1 MSASAPPSPTSLV
14 GQENSLF
21 QGTPT
26 AGLLA
31 LALGVGSHA
40 INGFVTTAV
49 LPDILRELGGQ
60 DRAFWVFS
68 SFEMM
73 AILAGC
79 LTGAIKQRHGSR
91 MPFLVATAILA
102 TGSIV
107 AGLSPVFEG
116 LILGRALQGF
126 GEGMIIA
133 LCYALIPDL
142 FPQNVAPKVFAML
155 AGIWALAAGIGPIS
169 AGFLSELWT
178 WRAAFLINI
187 PLTAL
192 LFALILLSIP
202 AGRKPQA
209 ETDGAGKSSLYKRM
223 ALLILTILLLTAL
236 GEMRSV
242 LGISFVLLS
251 GLAAAVWL
259 LRSDSSASQRL
270 FPADAF
276 RPQTLIG
283 LGTIIIFVMSTTA
296 AVRGMFVTTFGQ
308 VYWDLSVTQASYV
321 AASLAFSWT
330 IFAWMSAKAKNRSTE
345 LAYLVIGPVLVTLG
359 MFLTGISVE
368 THSLQLFIASG
379 VLSGA
384 GYGLSNQ
391 ILNRALM
398 YSAEQRDQDLV
409 SAILPSI
416 SSAGV
421 AIGGGLVGLAAIAI
435 GLIDPANGQL
445 ITKQA
450 IEAAGAMIFYLF
462 AVLLLLPLAAMFVF
476 RRRLV
481 EGEKSS

>member
-1 MSASAPPSPTSLV
+1 MPVSATSPTTPLITH
-14 GQENSLF
+14 QNSLF
-21 QGTPT
+21 KGAP
-26 AGLLA
+26 AVGLLA

-49 LPDILRELGGQ
+49 LPDILRDLGGQ
-60 DRAFWVFS
+60 NRAFWIFS

-91 MPFLVATAILA
+91 APFLFATAILA
-102 TGSIV
+102 LGSIV

-142 FPQNVAPKVFAML
+142 FPQNIAPKVFAML
-155 AGIWALAAGIGPIS
+155 AGIWALAAGVGPVS
-169 AGFLSELWT
+169 AGFLSELWS

-192 LFALILLSIP
+192 LFALIIFSIP
-202 AGRKPQA
+202 AKDK
-209 ETDGAGKSSLYKRM
+209 TDQPDQGKNRGSFYKRI
-223 ALLILTILLLTAL
+223 ALLILTILLLTTL
-236 GEMRSV
+236 GEMRSAAG
-242 LGISFVLLS
+242 LSLVLLT
-251 GLAAAVWL
+251 GLISAIWL
-259 LRSDSSASQRL
+259 LKSDATAERRL

-276 RPQTLIG
+276 RPKTLIG
-283 LGTIIIFVMSTTA
+283 LGTCIIFLLSTTA
-296 AVRGMFVTTFGQ
+296 AVRGLFVTTFGQ
-308 VYWDLSVTQASYV
+308 IYWDLSVTQASYV

-330 IFAWMSAKAKNRSTE
+330 IFAWVSARAKERSTE
-345 LAYLVIGPVLVTLG
+345 LTYLVVGPILVTLG
-359 MFLTGISVE
+359 MFLTGFSVQ
-368 THSLQLFIASG
+368 TSSLHLFIASG
-379 VLSGA
+379 ILSGA

-398 YSAEQRDQDLV
+398 YSAEKSEQDLV

-435 GLIDPANGQL
+435 GLIDPANGQ
-445 ITKQA
+445 IVTKQA
-450 IEAAGAMIFYLF
+450 IEAAGATIFYLF
-462 AVLLLLPLAAMFVF
+462 AALLLVPLASMFLF
-476 RRRLV
+476 RRQLIRR
-481 EGEKSS
+481 ESAS